1 MMTTALGTGKQ
12 VAVFVAID
20 HLSAICVGLHA
31 AMRDMR
37 FDALEPILQGVP
49 IRFSSRRQGHSLWTS
64 PIRHR
69 QRVAIYQP
77 LLSRR
82 DRRSGIKSSPS
93 FVRIPQGKGCAERF
107 IRRSKENP
115 LCSENLSVHRGKQR
129 ARRRFKDED
138 NEESSWAVVI
148 VAIDALARYFFVGG
162 QSAPSL

>member
-1 MMTTALGTGKQ
+1 MTTALGTGKQ
-12 VAVFVAID
+12 FAVFVAID
-20 HLSAICVGLHA
+20 HLSASCVGLHA

-37 FDALEPILQGVP
+37 FDALE
-49 IRFSSRRQGHSLWTS
+49 

-129 ARRRFKDED
+129 VRRRFK